1 LNQEAQ
7 TYAPGAG
14 GNSVLL
20 PKLVQ
25 KLQKSDM
32 MKRLYPSL
40 LCLLAASTLQSQDL
54 LIRYDFVRDQFSYH
68 KMRNNGSTRETVLPA
83 VKRNY
88 GVRVEVTNFNPFV
101 YSANCTFSEKDIV
114 TSSTGG
120 FNLGSMIPGA
130 SMLGGGMGSIFSQLN
145 LVNPVD
151 PDEQGSGT
159 RGGGGIWENQT
170 MRNAFDNVLFNYN
183 KLYNIQANVNKID
196 FASAKINDLRFN
208 PYLPQDTVLSL
219 TRGLVA
225 NVLNKPAPSTSDFLD
240 ANIRMTR
247 EENESYMAL
256 RSSQSFAGNMP
267 MSFEGMGTDA
277 YVNELVQTAETLH
290 QALTT
295 KGIADRLNNL
305 EYNYQAVLNTPYRYS
320 NNSRAMKDE
329 MVVNLD
335 FYDISLVGPRHRIA
349 SYVHANSDSIRLI
362 RNKKITVITKGDI
375 KINSSVGL
383 TFPSYFDKNVT
394 YENRDSIITGTAG
407 SNFAPMLGTFLNF
420 YPYTGRN
427 NHLGG
432 SFGVG
437 VPLNQGGLSGLHFM
451 LGLSSI
457 MGNTNKVVLS
467 GGLTVGQLD
476 VLNDKLGSITE
487 AVPLKKQYQ
496 TGAYF
501 SLSFA
506 VGNVKS

>member
-1 LNQEAQ
+1 M
-7 TYAPGAG
+7 T
-14 GNSVLL
+14 
-20 PKLVQ
+20 
-25 KLQKSDM
+25 
-32 MKRLYPSL
+32 KRLYPSL
-40 LCLLAASTLQSQDL
+40 LCLLAASALHSQDL

-68 KMRNNGSTRETVLPA
+68 KVLGNGNTRETTLPA

-159 RGGGGIWENQT
+159 RGGGGIWENQS
-170 MRNAFDNVLFNYN
+170 MRTTFDNVLFNYN
-183 KLYNIQANVNKID
+183 KLYNIQANVNRID

-256 RSSQSFAGNMP
+256 RSSAREFQQNYQSFAGSMP

-305 EYNYQAVLNTPYRYS
+305 EYNYQAVLNTPYRYT

-394 YENRDSIITGTAG
+394 YENRDSVIRGTAG

-467 GGLTVGQLD
+467 GGLTLGQLD
-476 VLNDKLGSITE
+476 VLNLGFREGDNLGSITE